1 MKVVMKLIAP
11 NNDENPDK
19 CKLKIAKS
27 TAGPLCDWI
36 PANGKYTVHP
46 VPAPASTKAE
56 VNININEGTNS
67 QNEIL
72 FNLAKAISLAPNI
85 KGIR

>member
-1 MKVVMKLIAP
+1 VFHA
-11 NNDENPDK
+11 
-19 CKLKIAKS
+19 S
-27 TAGPLCDWI
+27 
-36 PANGKYTVHP
+36 NGILELHIFFTVHP

-56 VNININEGTNS
+56 VNININEGTNN

-85 KGIR
+85 NGIK